1 MRGGF
6 IKHNVNIYK
15 YIFNFL
21 LVFNFNIYIIEQ

>member
-15 YIFNFL
+15 CIFNFL
-21 LVFNFNIYIIEQ
+21 LVFNFNIYIIEP